1 MPKLQGGWFIFSVL
15 NNAKLIYAFVWITIT
30 CNSFLKQSTSW
41 SQLKAW
47 HIYEG
52 VSVFVEPAALPH
64 SNVWGDPGSKV
75 EISHQKQSIKYA
87 QFFCCVEQCW
97 WCMDMWQKLHFW
109 INFLYDREHYI
120 LLSSRILILIPK
132 GLSEIQNME
141 HIIQHHLSYLC
152 VSCKKHIAVDSAWLS
167 VLKLS
172 GVGGCVLFNEYTQAF
187 GWTKHTFFKRIGLFK

>member
-1 MPKLQGGWFIFSVL
+1 MVS
-15 NNAKLIYAFVWITIT
+15 T
-30 CNSFLKQSTSW
+30 QSLTYLW
-41 SQLKAW
+41 R
-47 HIYEG
+47 G
-52 VSVFVEPAALPH
+52 VSLRRTGCLTTFKCVR
-64 SNVWGDPGSKV
+64 GSG
-75 EISHQKQSIKYA
+75 IKGRNKSPKTIN
-87 QFFCCVEQCW
+87 QVIRTIFCCVEQCW

-120 LLSSRILILIPK
+120 LFSSRILILIPK
-132 GLSEIQNME
+132 GLSDIHNME